1 MKQNLTW
8 DEFMNVEMRTGTI
21 IEAEIFEKAKN
32 PAYKIR
38 IDFGEFGIRKSSAQ
52 LTKLYSADDLIG
64 KQIIAVIN
72 FPPKQI
78 ADTMSECLILGAIGE
93 ENDVSLISVEHKVK
107 NGLRIA

>member
-8 DEFMNVEMRTGTI
+8 NEFLNVEMRTGTI
-21 IEAEIFEKAKN
+21 IEAELFEKAKH

-38 IDFGEFGIRKSSAQ
+38 VDFGEYGIRKSSVQ
-52 LTKLYSADDLIG
+52 LTKRYSANDLIG

-78 ADTMSECLILGAIGE
+78 ADMMSECLILGAVGE
-93 ENDVSLISVEHKVK
+93 DNDIIIISPEQKVE